1 MFAVYGGE
9 KMEITALKIGG
20 FKNIESCELNID
32 KIIGLLA
39 VNSYGKSNILEAI
52 QFGFD
57 FITEPVKVK
66 DQMLGWKKGMPYNV
80 NISSPE
86 FNFDITLTYSKDE
99 KNYEIRYGYSFSWRI
114 NEEYDARINEEHLI
128 IKELSNKQKPSYY
141 IKRENGDYGKYKA
154 SKTGRCDKKIRINH
168 DGLII
173 NKLQAFDELFYATII
188 KEINHFEIY
197 IDRHL
202 DSSGAFEIDPIIRKN
217 NDDLKLATSD
227 NIPRILNTLKEKYRD
242 KYAYLMDIYMR
253 LFPKIEE
260 MTIKKF
266 KLTGNVTTRKL
277 PDEYEIAEYAY
288 ILYCK
293 ERNMSSAINF
303 EGMSDGTKRI
313 LLVLTNLILAEI
325 NHVLLFCV
333 EEPENSINP
342 SLFQKYIEVIN
353 DLIGQT
359 KIILTSHSPYLI
371 DYLDPEK
378 IYIGCNNSNDLAE
391 FKAIKRT
398 AVHKLYD
405 DAARLGMD
413 YAEYLFDL
421 FANSNE
427 EINKYVQ

>member
-1 MFAVYGGE
+1 
-9 KMEITALKIGG
+9 
-20 FKNIESCELNID
+20 
-32 KIIGLLA
+32 
-39 VNSYGKSNILEAI
+39 
-52 QFGFD
+52 
-57 FITEPVKVK
+57 
-66 DQMLGWKKGMPYNV
+66 
-80 NISSPE
+80 
-86 FNFDITLTYSKDE
+86 
-99 KNYEIRYGYSFSWRI
+99 
-114 NEEYDARINEEHLI
+114 
-128 IKELSNKQKPSYY
+128 
-141 IKRENGDYGKYKA
+141 
-154 SKTGRCDKKIRINH
+154 
-168 DGLII
+168 
-173 NKLQAFDELFYATII
+173 
-188 KEINHFEIY
+188 
-197 IDRHL
+197 
-202 DSSGAFEIDPIIRKN
+202 
-217 NDDLKLATSD
+217 
-227 NIPRILNTLKEKYRD
+227 
-242 KYAYLMDIYMR
+242 
-253 LFPKIEE
+253 
-260 MTIKKF
+260 
-266 KLTGNVTTRKL
+266 
-277 PDEYEIAEYAY
+277 
-288 ILYCK
+288 
-293 ERNMSSAINF
+293 MSSAINF